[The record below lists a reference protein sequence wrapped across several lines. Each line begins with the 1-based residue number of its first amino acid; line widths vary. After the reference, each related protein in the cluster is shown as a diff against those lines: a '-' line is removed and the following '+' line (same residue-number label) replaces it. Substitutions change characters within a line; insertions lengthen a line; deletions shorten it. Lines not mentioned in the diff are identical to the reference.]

1 MGKISSFR
9 TVADFGPAEFER
21 MNLPGLPDQNVLWR
35 NISFDQKTGIGSYLM
50 IMAPGTKCNPH
61 RHNGPEEFYIVEG
74 DLEDHDG
81 HLYTAGQF
89 ISLAPGSEHFSVSPS
104 GCKLVVTQRGTTTEY
119 LHGQWETAS

>member
-1 MGKISSFR
+1 MTHLSQHR
-9 TVADFGPAEFER
+9 TVVDFDPAGFEP
-21 MNLPGLPDQNVLWR
+21 MMLAGLPDQDVTWR
-35 NISFDQKTGIGSYLM
+35 NISFDQKTGMGSYLM

-61 RHNGPEEFYIVEG
+61 RHNGPEEFYIVDG

-89 ISLAPGSEHFSVSPS
+89 VSLAPGSEHFSVTPS

-119 LHGQWETAS
+119 LHGEWEAP

>member
-1 MGKISSFR
+1 MTTLAEQR
-9 TVADFGPAEFER
+9 TVADFGPSGFKPMRLA
-21 MNLPGLPDQNVLWR
+21 GLPDQDVTWR
-35 NISFDQKTGIGSYLM
+35 NISFDRDTGMGSYLM

-61 RHNGPEEFYIVEG
+61 RHNGPEEFFIVEG

-89 ISLAPGSEHFSVSPS
+89 VSLGRGSEHFSVSPS

-119 LHGQWETAS
+119 LDGEWEAS